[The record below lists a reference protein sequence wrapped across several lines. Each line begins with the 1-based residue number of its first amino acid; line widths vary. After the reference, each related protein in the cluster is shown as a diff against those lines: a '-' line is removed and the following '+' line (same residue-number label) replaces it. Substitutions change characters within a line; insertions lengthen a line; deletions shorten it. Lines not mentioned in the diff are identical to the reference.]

1 MTQRQLR
8 RANQQ
13 QQQHVDSTAIIVFFF
28 KAAARPEMCAPSVA
42 PIAHR
47 LHCQISIII
56 QAAVLYIA
64 HFAQQGRSWNRY
76 RMFLTDCDAADRK
89 TDKHNSRLTGCHHV
103 VRCQLCQAACAPFF
117 SVDLLTNHK
126 SRHRCPDGR
135 PQERMSAS
143 EWRVVISHRRR
154 PSLFF
159 WKTGKQIIHHREYTG
174 GCDGTTRSRSPCLL
188 LMMSKDTR
196 AWISGQRR
204 RRRGE

>member
-1 MTQRQLR
+1 
-8 RANQQ
+8 
-13 QQQHVDSTAIIVFFF
+13 
-28 KAAARPEMCAPSVA
+28 MCAPSVA

-89 TDKHNSRLTGCHHV
+89 NDKHNSRLTGCHHV

-143 EWRVVISHRRR
+143 EWREVISHRRR

-174 GCDGTTRSRSPCLL
+174 GCDGTTRSRSPLSPL
-188 LMMSKDTR
+188 DDVKRHKGVDFR
-196 AWISGQRR
+196 AETTTE
-204 RRRGE
+204 RGVRVYLQSSVSCFVHSLSLFC

>member
-8 RANQQ
+8 RANQ

-28 KAAARPEMCAPSVA
+28 QGCCPSGYVRAFCCADRPPTALPDLHYYTGSSTVYCSLCATE
-42 PIAHR
+42 
-47 LHCQISIII
+47 L
-56 QAAVLYIA
+56 
-64 HFAQQGRSWNRY
+64 RSWNRY

-89 TDKHNSRLTGCHHV
+89 NDIHNSRLTSCHHV
-103 VRCQLCQAACAPFF
+103 IRCQLCQAACAPFF

-143 EWRVVISHRRR
+143 EWREVISHRRR

>member
-117 SVDLLTNHK
+117 LSRLIDK
-126 SRHRCPDGR
+126 S
-135 PQERMSAS
+135 QKSAS
-143 EWRVVISHRRR
+143 VPRR
-154 PSLFF
+154 PTS
-159 WKTGKQIIHHREYTG
+159 RENE
-174 GCDGTTRSRSPCLL
+174 CV
-188 LMMSKDTR
+188 
-196 AWISGQRR
+196 
-204 RRRGE
+204 